1 MRHFALALVLS
12 LATLGLATERPAA
25 AGEVEKTV
33 PFELDKWYDLEVTDG
48 PVTLHRV
55 RVKHDSRA
63 VTKSK
68 LFRGVDSP
76 YSDTVV
82 IELEYSND
90 SDKDWEADCLIQ
102 WLDAKGN
109 VIDGYDDE
117 EGLGEDE
124 RHETT
129 TMTIATL
136 KYGLEMAKDLYIKVR
151 FDRD

>member
-1 MRHFALALVLS
+1 MRKLAIAAVLS
-12 LATLGLATERPAA
+12 LIVLGAAHPAA
-25 AGEVEKTV
+25 AGEIEKTF
-33 PFELDKWYDLEVTDG
+33 PFELDKWYQLDVTDG

-82 IELEYSND
+82 IELEYTNSSD
-90 SDKDWEADCLIQ
+90 SDWEADCLIQ

-109 VIDGYDDE
+109 VIDGYDDD

-124 RHETT
+124 KHETA

-136 KYGLEMAKDLYIKVR
+136 KYGLEMAKDLYVKVS